1 MDRHLWLGVTLLFA
15 ISQGVRCLRDVSLE
29 VLPEVVQRGQEAILR
44 CRYDLQDRP
53 LYSVKWYRGNHE
65 FYRFAPK
72 DSPAT
77 KTFPIAGINV
87 DVTNSNGSQVMLR
100 NVDFRLSGNFSCE
113 VTADAP
119 SFSTAFVTKNLNVVS
134 LPQGRPAIATGR
146 DRYDPGDTL
155 EANCTSPPSKPSTH
169 LSFTLNNVP
178 VGQANVKQRKFDS
191 NFDGHQHLATS
202 PGLLGSELSLVLKLL
217 PSHYVNGQL
226 NLRCLAEIPAVYTS
240 MSEVQLGPG
249 QREPIPERAN
259 ASLKPIG
266 KRLHQRSVKEM
277 ELSEVDEL
285 LHEMEATEAEL
296 AKRIS
301 NRSSYQLRQGDVCHP
316 NSISENDV
324 RFKEV
329 NWDQGFNSASP
340 ACRLDSNSQCT
351 KLSDPHQNLPTAVTN
366 ICMAFDED
374 SLHFDATDKMIAD
387 FKTWRYNCCP
397 TVPQKVEQANNN
409 HKDSMAMSEDLEKQ
423 TYARS
428 NSLSN
433 ANIDVN
439 KKIIGSDQPTIA
451 VNSDNAHLHASN
463 DRTNSNTAASNLHS
477 DTSKAY
483 TPVHST
489 HVESGQRQFAQSHR
503 NSYSTGNLL
512 NCTNEDIHVF
522 QNVDATH
529 KMGND
534 AATNTEFSR
543 KSHRLLT
550 LSDFWESDP
559 SKSQEDMLRIK
570 LEEEKFRRDHCEHLI
585 QELQK
590 RLLEQQE
597 KVAVAVRV
605 DNEKNVVITR
615 LQNAWTKLKL
625 RWQVLE
631 AESSDLHLT
640 LKNVKD
646 KHRTECTELQS
657 QIKRYEGELSK
668 ALDLAGGYKEKS
680 DTLTKEKLDLLKS
693 HADELENYK
702 SLVQEVENRYS
713 QLKDEYNKV
722 LDHNQQLGVALKNT
736 QQEVNKE
743 RLRGGEVREEMG
755 VIHKA
760 LDACEAELIV
770 LRQEKE
776 NLQLKLK
783 EETNRNHILEQNKS
797 TLLTAIDEA
806 KMAEKAAN
814 AEAKSIAAQQER
826 IRIELREVYQKQVD
840 EVVKAKLQEFQSQ
853 LDAAESAFHSELESR
868 QRAIAECAARKIK
881 TVLDKHQLEIN
892 LLEEKHKEEKRLYEI
907 QLAQAMQQVSMLNT
921 KLNSQHANKTQL
933 AEQLHSVMQRQ
944 WQQALQII
952 SGGNMD
958 NLTPIQRIHAEKFF
972 ENKHPMKSES
982 SPNIGSSIME
992 PMRLESHSM
1001 PVIDGRGFLSAR
1013 LTEERDGY
1021 AKSNTLTDNTPLT
1034 SRRDQPKDDLRRY
1047 IKMILDMQ
1055 QPKSNFVQAP
1065 CSESRQSPTPIC
1077 REVPRKHYTKKEQS
1091 FLSEDS
1097 SVVWQPSSEVFTQEE
1112 SEYVSVPEKPAAKG
1126 DQQKNKPPWK

>member
-1 MDRHLWLGVTLLFA
+1 MMSESDDTDVLLLIPPDLFLVPSSDSEDSEFGRQQLGYGLGVGATGVVTELFE
-15 ISQGVRCLRDVSLE
+15 QVQSLE
-29 VLPEVVQRGQEAILR
+29 NRISLIESKDTSLDASFLNCSSEAQLKAGS
-44 CRYDLQDRP
+44 
-53 LYSVKWYRGNHE
+53 YS
-65 FYRFAPK
+65 
-72 DSPAT
+72 SPS
-77 KTFPIAGINV
+77 KQNKL
-87 DVTNSNGSQVMLR
+87 SLR
-100 NVDFRLSGNFSCE
+100 NKSGSVSQISSLQNTPTKLRQVSSVPTTPSSHHHHLHHHSTNYTNHFCCDMTS
-113 VTADAP
+113 VQFDAMNSSNATNALESHSTNLIP
-119 SFSTAFVTKNLNVVS
+119 RNKHNNLTSFSEPSIIQHSSSSDVKTTGIPHSFV
-134 LPQGRPAIATGR
+134 
-146 DRYDPGDTL
+146 
-155 EANCTSPPSKPSTH
+155 PSQHRETH
-169 LSFTLNNVP
+169 T
-178 VGQANVKQRKFDS
+178 
-191 NFDGHQHLATS
+191 ATS
-202 PGLLGSELSLVLKLL
+202 PKS
-217 PSHYVNGQL
+217 
-226 NLRCLAEIPAVYTS
+226 
-240 MSEVQLGPG
+240 
-249 QREPIPERAN
+249 N

-374 SLHFDATDKMIAD
+374 SLHLDATDKMIAD

-512 NCTNEDIHVF
+512 NCTNEDIRVF

-797 TLLTAIDEA
+797 ILLTAIDEA

-1013 LTEERDGY
+1013 LTEERDGH

-1097 SVVWQPSSEVFTQEE
+1097 SVVWQPSSEIFTQEE

>member
-1 MDRHLWLGVTLLFA
+1 MMSESDDTDVLLLIPPDLFLVPSSDSEDSEFGREQLGYGLGVGATGVVTELFE
-15 ISQGVRCLRDVSLE
+15 QVQSLE
-29 VLPEVVQRGQEAILR
+29 NRISLIESKDTSLDASFLNCSTEAQIR
-44 CRYDLQDRP
+44 AGS
-53 LYSVKWYRGNHE
+53 YS
-65 FYRFAPK
+65 
-72 DSPAT
+72 SPS
-77 KTFPIAGINV
+77 KQNKL
-87 DVTNSNGSQVMLR
+87 SLR
-100 NVDFRLSGNFSCE
+100 NKSGSVSQISSLQNSPTKFRQFSSVPTTPSSHHHHLHHHSTNYTNHYCCDMTS
-113 VTADAP
+113 VQLDAMSSSNATNALESHNTNLIP
-119 SFSTAFVTKNLNVVS
+119 RNKHDNLTSFSEPSIIHHSSSTDVKT
-134 LPQGRPAIATGR
+134 TGIPHSSVPSR
-146 DRYDPGDTL
+146 HRETHTTMNP
-155 EANCTSPPSKPSTH
+155 TS
-169 LSFTLNNVP
+169 
-178 VGQANVKQRKFDS
+178 
-191 NFDGHQHLATS
+191 
-202 PGLLGSELSLVLKLL
+202 
-217 PSHYVNGQL
+217 
-226 NLRCLAEIPAVYTS
+226 
-240 MSEVQLGPG
+240 
-249 QREPIPERAN
+249 N

-266 KRLHQRSVKEM
+266 TRLDQQSIKEM

-301 NRSSYQLRQGDVCHP
+301 NKSSYQIHQGDVCRL
-316 NSISENDV
+316 NSISENDI

-329 NWDQGFNSASP
+329 DRDQGMNSASSV
-340 ACRLDSNSQCT
+340 RHLDSNSQCT
-351 KLSDPHQNLPTAVTN
+351 KLSDPYQILPTAVTN
-366 ICMAFDED
+366 ISMAFDED
-374 SLHFDATDKMIAD
+374 SLHLDATDKMIAD

-397 TVPQKVEQANNN
+397 TMPQKVEQANNN
-409 HKDSMAMSEDLEKQ
+409 RKDSMPVHEDVGKQ
-423 TYARS
+423 TYGQS
-428 NSLSN
+428 NSLPN
-433 ANIDVN
+433 TNIDET
-439 KKIIGSDQPTIA
+439 KKIIATDQPPLA
-451 VNSDNAHLHASN
+451 VDSDNPHLHVSN
-463 DRTNSNTAASNLHS
+463 NHTISNTAASNLHS
-477 DTSKAY
+477 DISKAY
-483 TPVHST
+483 PPIHST

-512 NCTNEDIHVF
+512 TCTNEDVHVF
-522 QNVDATH
+522 ENINATH

-615 LQNAWTKLKL
+615 LQNAWTKLRL

-640 LKNVKD
+640 LKNVKN
-646 KHRTECTELQS
+646 KHQVECTELQS

-680 DTLTKEKLDLLKS
+680 DTLTKEKVDLLKS

-713 QLKDEYNKV
+713 QLKIEYNKV
-722 LDHNQQLGVALKNT
+722 VDHNQQLGTALKNT

-806 KMAEKAAN
+806 KMAEKTAN

-826 IRIELREVYQKQVD
+826 IRVELREVYQKQVD

-921 KLNSQHANKTQL
+921 KLNSQHASKTQL

-958 NLTPIQRIHAEKFF
+958 NLTPIQRIHAEKLF
-972 ENKHPMKSES
+972 ENKQPMKSES

-1013 LTEERDGY
+1013 LPEERDGQS
-1021 AKSNTLTDNTPLT
+1021 KSNNSAENTPLT

-1055 QPKSNFVQAP
+1055 QPKSNFVRAP

-1097 SVVWQPSSEVFTQEE
+1097 SVVWQPNSEVFPQEE
-1112 SEYVSVPEKPAAKG
+1112 SEYVSVPQKPVTKG